1 MINNEHFHF
10 QRFFDGVFGRCGF
23 NWDGRGILDSKC
35 IGRNEQALTCYEI
48 HLSLSIID
56 FH

>member
-10 QRFFDGVFGRCGF
+10 QRFFDGLFSAGVVSTVMA
-23 NWDGRGILDSKC
+23 LDSKC
-35 IGRNEQALTCYEI
+35 NEQALTCYEI